1 MPRTFR
7 DVRAKVNAAELRRF
21 LRWFD
26 SPIGRA
32 LIARES
38 PHLLQGVRRFHGD
51 TLLWLGP
58 VAVGGLDLDR
68 CMVRHRVVCALSTEQ
83 RDVSMMGTGTSL
95 FCGRPDSLPF
105 ASGSI
110 DAVVLHHALECAGD
124 RRSAVREIYRVLRP
138 GGRLLVCAFNPY
150 SLWGLRRLY
159 AGVREDAF
167 SGTRFVSPHR
177 LLDWLAVLGFEV
189 DEGVRYL
196 MYRPPVDV
204 GRYESPRW
212 LRVRAAFERA
222 RLPLGG
228 VYSLLARK
236 TAIPL
241 TLIRAGAQT
250 ARQPQLVPLVPKPTA
265 RDRS

>member
-7 DVRAKVNAAELRRF
+7 DPRAKVNAAELRRF
-21 LRWFD
+21 LSWFD

-32 LIARES
+32 LIAREF
-38 PHLLQGVRRFHGD
+38 PFLHQGVRRFHGD

-58 VAVGGLDLDR
+58 VAVGGLDLER
-68 CMVRHRVVCALSTEQ
+68 CMVRHRVFCALSMQQ
-83 RDVSMMGTGTSL
+83 RDPASMGAGTSFL
-95 FCGRPDSLPF
+95 YGRPDSLPF
-105 ASGSI
+105 PAGSM
-110 DAVVLHHALECAGD
+110 DAVVLHHALECAID
-124 RRSAVREIYRVLRP
+124 RRSTVREIHRVLRP

-159 AGVREDAF
+159 AGVRDDAF
-167 SGTRFVSPHR
+167 SGMGFVSSTR

-196 MYRPPVDV
+196 MYRPPLDV
-204 GRYESPRW
+204 GRYESARW
-212 LRVRAAFERA
+212 ARVRERVE
-222 RLPLGG
+222 RWRIPLGG

-241 TLIRAGAQT
+241 TLVRSGAQT
-250 ARQPQLVPLVPKPTA
+250 ARQPQLVPLVPKPTT
-265 RDRS
+265 RHRS

>member
-7 DVRAKVNAAELRRF
+7 EVRAKVNAAELRRF
-21 LRWFD
+21 LRWFE

-32 LIARES
+32 LVACES
-38 PHLLQGVRRFHGD
+38 PHLVQGVRRFHGD

-58 VAVGGLDLDR
+58 VTVGGLDLER
-68 CMVRHRVVCALSTEQ
+68 CMVRHRVFCALSSEQ
-83 RDVSMMGTGTSL
+83 RIDSTMGAATSF

-124 RRSAVREIYRVLRP
+124 RRSTVREIYRVLRP
-138 GGRLLVCAFNPY
+138 GGRLLVFAFNPY
-150 SLWGLRRLY
+150 SLWGVRRLY
-159 AGVREDAF
+159 AGMRDDAF
-167 SGTRFVSPHR
+167 SGTRFVSPLR
-177 LLDWLAVLGFEV
+177 MLDWLAVLGFEV

-196 MYRPPVDV
+196 MYRPPLDI

-212 LRVRAAFERA
+212 SRVRDTFERA
-222 RLPLGG
+222 RIPLGG

-241 TLIRAGAQT
+241 TLIRASQT
-250 ARQPQLVPLVPKPTA
+250 DRQTQLVPLVPKPTA
-265 RDRS
+265 RHRP